1 MVDAQALVQAEAQ
14 LAVVPPAER
23 FFRLLEQAEGVR
35 QADVEQALQGGA
47 FLVRDQHLA
56 GPGDRVVHVAV
67 VGGDIVVAHDGQ
79 LRVLQR
85 FFGQPVVQGGQ
96 PAQLVLVF
104 VRVDAL
110 AVRHVGADDA
120 HATDRRG
127 QDALLRIFIA
137 GIVLHHVGDRQLRQD
152 GHAVVGFLA
161 AEDHL
166 VTSRL
171 DLGDGELVIREL
183 GLLQAEY
190 VDRVVCQPLQHLR
203 QAHFE

>member
-1 MVDAQALVQAEAQ
+1 M
-14 LAVVPPAER
+14 
-23 FFRLLEQAEGVR
+23 
-35 QADVEQALQGGA
+35 
-47 FLVRDQHLA
+47 
-56 GPGDRVVHVAV
+56 HVAV
-67 VGGDIVVAHDGQ
+67 VGGDIVVADDGQ

-120 HATDRRG
+120 HATDGGG

-137 GIVLHHVGDRQLRQD
+137 RVVLHHVGDRQLRQD

-166 VTSRL
+166 ITSRL

-190 VDRVVCQPLQHLR
+190 VDRVVGQPLQHLR